1 MHEGQGLGA
10 SLMRSFQAIQRR
22 DIVSSHES
30 ATPKESTPQPEVR
43 DNDASD
49 AEEDLAEPSLEFWIE
64 GEHPVGDNE
73 VITLSPTTVNL
84 LDEIVADLARDNT
97 PPEIDV
103 DFPERDTPP
112 ENSVDLPESDT
123 PPGNSVDLPESDTP
137 PENSV
142 DLPESDTPPEIDEPS
157 SELPRSNAWRLTAIT
172 FSPKK
177 IPLETF
183 DGGPRSDPRVNTYVG
198 STSTSEFIHLP
209 DGVTLERTSTIQW
222 MRVFST

>member
-1 MHEGQGLGA
+1 MHEGQGIGA

-30 ATPKESTPQPEVR
+30 VTPKESTPQPEVR

-73 VITLSPTTVNL
+73 VITLSPPTVNL
-84 LDEIVADLARDNT
+84 VDEIVADLARDNT

-103 DFPERDTPP
+103 DLPESDTPP
-112 ENSVDLPESDT
+112 ENSVDLSESDT
-123 PPGNSVDLPESDTP
+123 PPGNSVDLPES
-137 PENSV
+137 E
-142 DLPESDTPPEIDEPS
+142 TPPEIEEPS

>member
-10 SLMRSFQAIQRR
+10 SLMRSFQTILRG

-49 AEEDLAEPSLEFWIE
+49 AEDDLAEPSLEFWIE
-64 GEHPVGDNE
+64 GEHPVSDNE

-84 LDEIVADLARDNT
+84 LDKIVADLAKDNT
-97 PPEIDV
+97 SPEVI
-103 DFPERDTPP
+103 
-112 ENSVDLPESDT
+112 
-123 PPGNSVDLPESDTP
+123 VDLPESDTP
-137 PENSV
+137 PEVTV
-142 DLPESDTPPEIDEPS
+142 DLPESVAPPEIDEPS
-157 SELPRSNAWRLTAIT
+157 SELPRSNAWRLKAIT
-172 FSPKK
+172 FYPKK

>member
-10 SLMRSFQAIQRR
+10 SLMRLFQAIQRR
-22 DIVSSHES
+22 DIVSSNES

-64 GEHPVGDNE
+64 GEHPVGENE
-73 VITLSPTTVNL
+73 VITLSPTTVYL

-97 PPEIDV
+97 LPEID
-103 DFPERDTPP
+103 
-112 ENSVDLPESDT
+112 
-123 PPGNSVDLPESDTP
+123 VDLPESDTP

-142 DLPESDTPPEIDEPS
+142 DLPESDTPPGNFVDLPESDTPAEIDEPS

-183 DGGPRSDPRVNTYVG
+183 DGGPCSDPRVNTYVG